1 MWWGPSGESPAE
13 ASGLGRTLLQKS
25 TLLSPMLGLLVS
37 RALVAALGERE
48 RIKEALA
55 HVTNG
60 KS

>member
-1 MWWGPSGESPAE
+1 
-13 ASGLGRTLLQKS
+13 
-25 TLLSPMLGLLVS
+25 MLGLLVS